1 MMNSGLALSKDRNFL
16 FTVGIP
22 VRNGMPWLRDSIES
36 LRVQTFAD
44 FEVLVILDGPD
55 PESRAYLETIS
66 DLHLRVLEQ
75 PPLGLVP
82 TLNRLLEE
90 VATPWLVR
98 QDADDISYPHRM
110 QRLQDAIQTHAEVGV
125 IYSQARYYSAGRAV
139 GCFRSSLG
147 SPAELRRIVQ
157 SGHLLSICHSSAVLH
172 VARTRSAG
180 GYRTIPFAED
190 ADLWWRMALLYDLYC
205 IREPLVGFRQNDA
218 SVSARNLHAQQLSGL
233 YVQYLLL
240 SFLWGLPP
248 RPLEEVQASLAPC
261 VSIHRL
267 DSKRLLRN
275 MNSALAHHRYLD
287 AVRSLFRAC
296 FVDPAYISR
305 RTWDE
310 VHPSRLGNGLPPK
323 DFWERKHLLWA

>member
-1 MMNSGLALSKDRNFL
+1 MNSGLARSKDRNFS

-22 VRNGMPWLRDSIES
+22 VRQGMPWLCDSIES
-36 LRVQTFAD
+36 LKAQTFAD

-55 PESRAYLETIS
+55 PESRAYLETVS
-66 DLHLRVLEQ
+66 GLHLRILEQ
-75 PPLGLVP
+75 PPHGLVP

-90 VATPWLVR
+90 VTTPWLVR

-110 QRLQDAIQTHAEVGV
+110 QRVQDAIRTHSDAGV

-147 SPAELRRIVQ
+147 SPAALRRIVQ

-172 VARTRSAG
+172 VARTRAAG
-180 GYRTIPFAED
+180 GYRAIPFAED
-190 ADLWWRMALLYDLYC
+190 ADLWWRMALLYDLFC
-205 IREPLVGFRQNDA
+205 LRTPLVGFRQNAA
-218 SVSARNLHAQQLSGL
+218 SVSARNLRAQQLSGL

-261 VSIHRL
+261 VSTHRL

-275 MNSALAHHRYLD
+275 MNLALARRHYLD
-287 AVRSLFRAC
+287 AVRSLFKAC
-296 FVDPAYISR
+296 SVDPAYISR

-310 VHPSRLGNGLPPK
+310 LHPTHLSNGLPPK